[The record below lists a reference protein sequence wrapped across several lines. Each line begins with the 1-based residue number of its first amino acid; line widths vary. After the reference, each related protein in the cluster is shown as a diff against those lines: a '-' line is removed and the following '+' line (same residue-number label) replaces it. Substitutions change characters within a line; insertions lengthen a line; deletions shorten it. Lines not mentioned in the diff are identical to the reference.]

1 MKSLRE
7 WVEENNLNEIFG
19 LFGKPKPKAQGT
31 APAVVPPTQEKAW
44 CPFCN
49 AWSAVEEDAYYP
61 KGLMVWGC
69 TKCKREWDSKTVAAR
84 EKNRPDDYA
93 ERGTAVGTF
102 LHKNDVKPSNPGMKE
117 SLYLSGLI
125 SEEAYYEA
133 DMQPQQGAANNT
145 MQPQQGAANLAGKS
159 ELGQNTPVG
168 QQELSKLYPK
178 GKVMN
183 FIKNT
188 PVALMPFKNL
198 EQMFGAEKAREIAGM
213 AGAVDKTSYDQ
224 TYQQNGYV
232 VFQYDSK
239 GNKPDIY
246 IADPGSVSK
255 NYTKFEGQP
264 PTDPKSRGK
273 IPSLVVLD
281 KLGLDANKVPFF
293 VKKVPTEMIS
303 ADEVGLA
310 NKVIQTSWGEQTVQ
324 SGGFLVREPNGHI
337 YTVAPDASGLPIGY
351 IKA

>member
-1 MKSLRE
+1 MNKKE
-7 WVEENNLNEIFG
+7 KLNE
-19 LFGKPKPKAQGT
+19 LFDSLKKMMGEPEPKKANWQTPIPDQFCPICKET
-31 APAVVPPTQEKAW
+31 AINKYLVKGG
-44 CPFCN
+44 F
-49 AWSAVEEDAYYP
+49 SASTAY
-61 KGLMVWGC
+61 GNGIDEILW
-69 TKCKREWDSKTVAAR
+69 KCKNCGSLWGGDHAHVYKPALAGELTHSGGSYGLPWRGFDPTRAFKQKFSKAPEPIGHNDSMS
-84 EKNRPDDYA
+84 
-93 ERGTAVGTF
+93 
-102 LHKNDVKPSNPGMKE
+102 SNE
-117 SLYLSGLI
+117 TLYLAGVI
-125 SEEAYYEA
+125 GEELYLE
-133 DMQPQQGAANNT
+133 N
-145 MQPQQGAANLAGKS
+145 
-159 ELGQNTPVG
+159 ELGQNAPVS

-183 FIKNT
+183 FIKNI
-188 PVALMPFKNL
+188 PVALAPFKNL
-198 EQMFGAEKAREIAGM
+198 EQMFGAEKASEIAGM
-213 AGAVDKTSYDQ
+213 AGEVDKVPSYNQ

-255 NYTKFEGQP
+255 NYTKFEGQL

-310 NKVIQTSWGEQTVQ
+310 NKVIQTSWGEQAVQ